1 MLYLF
6 APFHTLFQS
15 NAAAFQH
22 QVEAWL
28 KVVPMFLEGTNS
40 LIILDDCAA
49 SKDVKERTGELV
61 KLGFS
66 ALRRS
71 QRVCADPV
79 ALQHCEAFA
88 RERGGDRAVLN
99 AVGEDDKGDLRKIRR
114 RAVSR
119 RTETADYKAE
129 RAQVLS
135 LGALAAPPVLN

>member
-1 MLYLF
+1 
-6 APFHTLFQS
+6 
-15 NAAAFQH
+15 
-22 QVEAWL
+22 
-28 KVVPMFLEGTNS
+28 MFLEGTNS

-79 ALQHCEAFA
+79 ALQHCEAFV

-99 AVGEDDKGDLRKIRR
+99 AVGEDDKGDLRRIRR

-119 RTETADYKAE
+119 RTETADCKAE